1 MKTTKISTTILA
13 AAFSLFIIS
22 CQRDAHEELIQPS
35 ASDEMTVDGNKPP
48 SGECNPNAYT
58 ITLESHD
65 FNGTGYDWIWS
76 VQNPNPGNGSNG
88 TAQDLSHWGMQLGA
102 CLSDLSHITGAAYS
116 YNGTD
121 WTEFTPS
128 YGTETSQSCLTT
140 PVFKFD
146 AGTNGSAKTYYRITV
161 NQFYPVASNFGY
173 YKAGSC
179 CSTFL
184 FFGIGCSGGQ
194 EEEVE
199 RE

>member
-1 MKTTKISTTILA
+1 MKTTKINITILT
-13 AAFSLFIIS
+13 AAFSLFIVS
-22 CQRDAHEELIQPS
+22 CQRDAHEDLIQSSSNETVTMDEEKKPS
-35 ASDEMTVDGNKPP
+35 

-58 ITLESHD
+58 ITLESHA

-76 VQNPNPGNGSNG
+76 VENPNPGNGSNG

-102 CLSDLSHITGAAYS
+102 CLADLSHITGAAYS

-121 WTEFTPS
+121 WTSFTPS
-128 YGTETSQSCLTT
+128 YGVTT

-146 AGTNGSAKTYYRITV
+146 AGTTGTAKTYYRITV
-161 NQFYPVASNFGY
+161 NQFYPVGTNFGY
-173 YKAGSC
+173 YKSGSC

-184 FFGIGCSGGQ
+184 FSGIGCSGGQ

-199 RE
+199 KVEE